1 MKYKNE
7 KLLNT
12 NYHGV
17 YSIPC
22 KLYSAIK
29 LSEGFTF
36 CNVVRT
42 CNMWHTKSGSFV
54 EYDQFVTD
62 IQQEYYCPSC
72 GRVEL
77 LWQSDFNKEN
87 DYVISCDYCKELT
100 FLKPVYEDSEEIQ
113 KSLFDIYLDQLKDN
127 SSFYSYWLEVDSK
140 VIWVKFHTPDLQNY
154 KVKLVFS
161 RDSVGFEKV
170 EFNMFIKNEWE
181 WLFIPIGNKRDL
193 TTMFHEMF
201 HHWLNAERENISN
214 YFELVGSL

>member
-1 MKYKNE
+1 MEYNKG
-7 KLLNT
+7 LDT
-12 NYHGV
+12 NHHGI
-17 YSIPC
+17 YSIPF

-29 LSEGFTF
+29 LSDGTIR
-36 CNVVRT
+36 NLVTRT
-42 CNMWHTKSGSFV
+42 RNMWHTKSGSFV
-54 EYDQFVTD
+54 EYDQFVVD

-77 LWQSDFNKEN
+77 LWQSDFTKEN
-87 DYVISCDYCKELT
+87 EYVISCDYCKELT

-113 KSLFDIYLDQLKDN
+113 RSLFDIYLDQL
-127 SSFYSYWLEVDSK
+127 SSKANFYNYWVDSDRQ
-140 VIWVKFHTPDLQNY
+140 ILWVTFRDSALQNY

-161 RDSVGFEKV
+161 SDSVGFEKV

-181 WLFIPIGNKRDL
+181 WLYIPIGNKRDL

-214 YFELVGSL
+214 YFEIVGSL